1 MAQVNKGD
9 KLSRKALQPGWTI
22 EDDGFGLLTCRATYI
37 VSQDTEYGAA
47 GSGVIAKAPKR
58 GDFFNNDPRLICH
71 KASSSVNSNGL
82 QVITAEYCGIA
93 NGSKTDPEVSGR
105 GATTTE
111 PIARHPAFA
120 DNIGGT
126 KDAPIF
132 GATFDG
138 AGNFKEFSD
147 PTYPKYGLKSYY
159 SPSFSINGHF
169 YTSDISVAKTLKDLQ
184 CTSSSTGDWG
194 TGNLLSGF
202 QALGPQWGKN
212 GWWEAAD
219 ESPQL
224 LLTSVSLE
232 YYGKLVK
239 VSYEIL
245 VAVDG
250 LDTDVYPR
258 SGKGRPSRVKNP
270 S

>member
-1 MAQVNKGD
+1 MAQVNKGNSLTS
-9 KLSRKALQPGWTI
+9 KKLQPGWTI

-37 VSQDTEYGAA
+37 ASQDTEYGAA
-47 GSGVIAKAPKR
+47 GSGLIAKAPKR
-58 GDFFNNDPRLICH
+58 GDIFENDPRLVCH
-71 KASSSVNSNGL
+71 KSSSSMNSNGL

-93 NGSKTDPEVSGR
+93 KGSRTDPEVNGR
-105 GATTTE
+105 GATTTD
-111 PIARHPAFA
+111 PIARHPAFV
-120 DNIGGT
+120 DKIGGT
-126 KDAPIF
+126 ASAPLF

-147 PTYPKYGLKSYY
+147 PIYSKYGLKSYY

-184 CTSSSTGDWG
+184 CTSSSTGNWG
-194 TGNLLSGF
+194 TGNLLAGL
-202 QALGPQWGKN
+202 QALGPQWGKA

-232 YYGKLVK
+232 YFGKLVK

-258 SGKGRPSRVKNP
+258 SGSGRYPRVK
-270 S
+270 

>member
-1 MAQVNKGD
+1 MAKVNKGNS
-9 KLSRKALQPGWTI
+9 LSRKALQPGWTI

-37 VSQDTEYGAA
+37 ISVDTEYGAA
-47 GSGVIAKAPKR
+47 GSGVVAKAPAR
-58 GDFFNNDPRLICH
+58 GDTFENDPRLVCH
-71 KASSSVNSNGL
+71 KATSSVNSNGL

-93 NGSKTDPEVSGR
+93 KGARTDPEVSGR

-111 PIARHPAFA
+111 PIARHPAFV
-120 DNIGGT
+120 DKIGGN
-126 KDAPIF
+126 KDAPIN
-132 GATFDG
+132 GAE
-138 AGNFKEFSD
+138 FKDTGEFTAFAD
-147 PTYPKYGLKSYY
+147 ETNKKYGLKSYY

-169 YTSDISVAKTLKDLQ
+169 YTSDITVAKTLKDRQ

-194 TGNLLSGF
+194 TGNLLAGF
-202 QALGPQWGKN
+202 SALGPQWGQN

-224 LLTSVSLE
+224 LLTSISLE
-232 YYGKLVK
+232 YYGKLIK

-258 SGKGRPSRVKNP
+258 SQNGRPVRT
-270 S
+270 

>member
-1 MAQVNKGD
+1 MAQVNKGNS
-9 KLSRKALQPGWTI
+9 LSGKKLQPGWTI

-58 GDFFNNDPRLICH
+58 GDIFENDPRLVCH
-71 KASSSVNSNGL
+71 KSTSSMNSNGL

-93 NGSKTDPEVSGR
+93 AGSRTNPEVNGR

-111 PIARHPAFA
+111 PIARHPAFV
-120 DNIGGT
+120 DKIGGT
-126 KDAPIF
+126 ASAPLF
-132 GATFDG
+132 GATFD
-138 AGNFKEFSD
+138 ASGNFKDFSD

-159 SPSFSINGHF
+159 SPAFSINGHF
-169 YTSDISVAKTLKDLQ
+169 YTSEIKVAKTLKDRQ
-184 CTSSSTGDWG
+184 CTSSNSGDWG
-194 TGNLLSGF
+194 CGNLLAGF
-202 QALGPQWGKN
+202 SSLSSSWGKE
-212 GWWEAAD
+212 GWWEAGD

-232 YYGKLVK
+232 YFGKLIK

-250 LDTDVYPR
+250 LDRDVYP
-258 SGKGRPSRVKNP
+258 SGPRYPRT
-270 S
+270 

>member
-1 MAQVNKGD
+1 MAQVNKGNSLTS
-9 KLSRKALQPGWTI
+9 KKLQPGWTI

-37 VSQDTEYGAA
+37 ASQDTEYGAA
-47 GSGVIAKAPKR
+47 GSGVIGKAPKR
-58 GDFFNNDPRLICH
+58 GDTFENDPRLVCH

-93 NGSKTDPEVSGR
+93 TGSRTSPEVNGR

-111 PIARHPAFA
+111 PIARHPSFVKK
-120 DNIGGT
+120 IGGT
-126 KDAPIF
+126 KDAALN
-132 GATFDG
+132 GAE
-138 AGNFKEFSD
+138 FKDTGEFTAFTD
-147 PTYPKYGLKSYY
+147 ETNKKYGLKSYY

-169 YTSDISVAKTLKDLQ
+169 YTSDLTVAKTLKDRQ
-184 CTSSSTGDWG
+184 CTASIDGDWG
-194 TGNLLSGF
+194 CGNLLAGLSKIG
-202 QALGPQWGKN
+202 ASWGT
-212 GWWEAAD
+212 WWYAAD

-232 YYGKLVK
+232 YYGNLLK

-250 LDTDVYPR
+250 LDTDVYPY
-258 SGKGRPSRVKNP
+258 SARPTR
-270 S
+270 